1 MANEN
6 KLEEIIRAS
15 LENIRSMIDADT
27 VIGAPI
33 HTESGTTIIP
43 VSKVS
48 VGYASGGLDY
58 DGKTTAANRPQ
69 NFGAGGGTGL
79 SISPVGFLVVKKDA
93 NIEMINVGQ
102 PYPTDPVEQIAGIIE
117 RSPEIINRIK
127 AVFKKKDSENHETEF
142 TASAEE
148 PEASHTDISE

>member
-27 VIGAPI
+27 VIGDPI
-33 HTESGTTIIP
+33 ATESGTTIIP

-48 VGYASGGLDY
+48 VGFATGGLDY
-58 DGKTTAANRPQ
+58 DGKSTAANRPQ

-79 SISPVGFLVVKKDA
+79 SIHPVGFLVVKKDG

-102 PYPTDPVEQIAGIIE
+102 PYPADPIEQIASIIE
-117 RSPEIINRIK
+117 RSPEIIGRLK
-127 AVFKKKDSENHETEF
+127 AVFKKKDTEVEEKEEATET
-142 TASAEE
+142 ADAN
-148 PEASHTDISE
+148 

>member
-15 LENIRSMIDADT
+15 LENIRSMIDAET
-27 VIGAPI
+27 VIGEPI
-33 HTESGTTIIP
+33 ATESGTTIIP

-48 VGYASGGLDY
+48 VGFATGGLDY

-79 SISPVGFLVVKKDA
+79 SIQPVGFLVVKKDG

-102 PYPTDPVEQIAGIIE
+102 PYPTDPIEQITNIIE
-117 RSPEIINRIK
+117 RSPEIIGRLK
-127 AVFKKKDSENHETEF
+127 AVFKKKDAETGTEDVIE
-142 TASAEE
+142 TTEE
-148 PEASHTDISE
+148 

>member
-15 LENIRSMIDADT
+15 LENIRSMIDAET
-27 VIGAPI
+27 VIGEPI
-33 HTESGTTIIP
+33 ATESGTTIIP

-48 VGYASGGLDY
+48 VGFATGGLDY

-79 SISPVGFLVVKKDA
+79 SIQPVGFLVVKKDG

-102 PYPTDPVEQIAGIIE
+102 PYPTDPIEQITNIIE
-117 RSPEIINRIK
+117 RSPEIIGRLK
-127 AVFKKKDSENHETEF
+127 AVFKKKEIETGADDAIE
-142 TASAEE
+142 TTEE
-148 PEASHTDISE
+148 

>member
-15 LENIRSMIDADT
+15 LENIRSMIDAET
-27 VIGAPI
+27 VIGEPI
-33 HTESGTTIIP
+33 ATESGTTIIP

-48 VGYASGGLDY
+48 VGFATGGLDY

-79 SISPVGFLVVKKDA
+79 SIQPVGFLVVKKDG

-102 PYPTDPVEQIAGIIE
+102 PYPTDPMEQILGIIE
-117 RSPEIINRIK
+117 RSPEIIGRLK
-127 AVFKKKDSENHETEF
+127 AVFKKKDPADNE
-142 TASAEE
+142 ASAEIATE
-148 PEASHTDISE
+148 E

>member
-27 VIGAPI
+27 VIGDPI
-33 HTESGTTIIP
+33 ATESGTTIIP

-48 VGYASGGLDY
+48 VGFATGGLDY
-58 DGKTTAANRPQ
+58 DGKSTAANRPQ

-79 SISPVGFLVVKKDA
+79 SIHPVGFLVVKKDG

-102 PYPTDPVEQIAGIIE
+102 PYPADPIDQITSIIE
-117 RSPEIINRIK
+117 RSPEIISRLK
-127 AVFKKKDSENHETEF
+127 AVFKKKDAEADDKAEATE
-142 TASAEE
+142 AADEG
-148 PEASHTDISE
+148 

>member
-27 VIGAPI
+27 VIGEPI
-33 HTESGTTIIP
+33 ATESGTTIIP

-48 VGYASGGLDY
+48 VGFATGGLDY

-79 SISPVGFLVVKKDA
+79 SVHPVGFLVVKKDG

-102 PYPTDPVEQIAGIIE
+102 PYPADPIEQITSIIE
-117 RSPEIINRIK
+117 RSPEIIGRIK
-127 AVFKKKDSENHETEF
+127 AVFKKKETEDSESTTTSEATE
-142 TASAEE
+142 E
-148 PEASHTDISE
+148 

>member
-6 KLEEIIRAS
+6 KLEEIIRTS

-33 HTESGTTIIP
+33 ATESGTTIIP

-48 VGYASGGLDY
+48 VGFASGGMDY
-58 DGKTTAANRPQ
+58 DGKSTSAGRPQ

-79 SISPVGFLVVKKDA
+79 SIHPVGFLVVKKDG

-102 PYPTDPVEQIAGIIE
+102 PYPTDPVDQIASIIE
-117 RSPEIINRIK
+117 RSPEIIGRIK
-127 AVFKKKDSENHETEF
+127 AIFKKKENDTDAKEGEDEQETE
-142 TASAEE
+142 
-148 PEASHTDISE
+148 

>member
-6 KLEEIIRAS
+6 KLEEVIRAS

-27 VIGAPI
+27 VIGEPI
-33 HTESGTTIIP
+33 ATESGTTIIP

-48 VGYASGGLDY
+48 VGFATGGLDY
-58 DGKTTAANRPQ
+58 DGKSTAANRPQ

-79 SISPVGFLVVKKDA
+79 SIHPVGFLVVKKDG

-102 PYPTDPVEQIAGIIE
+102 PYPTDPLEQIIGIIE
-117 RSPEIINRIK
+117 RSPEIIGRIK
-127 AVFKKKDSENHETEF
+127 SVFKKKE
-142 TASAEE
+142 AEE
-148 PEASHTDISE
+148 EDADKSTQEDQA

>member
-27 VIGAPI
+27 VIGDPI
-33 HTESGTTIIP
+33 ATESGTTIIP

-48 VGYASGGLDY
+48 VGFATGGLDY
-58 DGKTTAANRPQ
+58 DGKSTAANRPQ

-79 SISPVGFLVVKKDA
+79 SIQPVGFLVVKKDG

-102 PYPTDPVEQIAGIIE
+102 PYPTDPIEQITNIIE
-117 RSPEIINRIK
+117 RSPEIIGRLK
-127 AVFKKKDSENHETEF
+127 AVFKKKEIETGADDAIE
-142 TASAEE
+142 TTEE
-148 PEASHTDISE
+148 

>member
-6 KLEEIIRAS
+6 KLEEVIRTS

-27 VIGAPI
+27 VIGEPI
-33 HTESGTTIIP
+33 ATESGTTIIP

-48 VGYASGGLDY
+48 VGFATGGVDY
-58 DGKTTAANRPQ
+58 DGKSTAAGRPQ

-79 SISPVGFLVVKKDA
+79 SIHPVGFLVVKKDG

-102 PYPTDPVEQIAGIIE
+102 PYPTDPVEQIANIIE
-117 RSPEIINRIK
+117 RSPEIIGRIK
-127 AVFKKKDSENHETEF
+127 ALFKKKEKDNEAGSDDSEQETE
-142 TASAEE
+142 
-148 PEASHTDISE
+148 

>member
-1 MANEN
+1 MATEN

-27 VIGAPI
+27 VIGEPI
-33 HTESGTTIIP
+33 STESGTTIIP

-48 VGYASGGLDY
+48 VGFATGGLDY

-79 SISPVGFLVVKKDA
+79 SIHPVGFLVVKKDG

-102 PYPTDPVEQIAGIIE
+102 HYPADPIEQIAGILE
-117 RSPEIINRIK
+117 RSPDIIARFK
-127 AVFKKKDSENHETEF
+127 SLFKKKENET
-142 TASAEE
+142 SDVV
-148 PEASHTDISE
+148 EASEADETTEA

>member
-15 LENIRSMIDADT
+15 LENIRSMIDAET
-27 VIGAPI
+27 VIGEPI
-33 HTESGTTIIP
+33 ATESGTTIIP

-48 VGYASGGLDY
+48 VGFATGGVDY
-58 DGKTTAANRPQ
+58 DGKSTASNRPQ

-79 SISPVGFLVVKKDA
+79 SIQPVGFLVVKKDG

-102 PYPTDPVEQIAGIIE
+102 PYPADPIEQITGIIE
-117 RSPEIINRIK
+117 RSPEIISRIK
-127 AVFKKKDSENHETEF
+127 AVFKKKESEESEN
-142 TASAEE
+142 AEAPLTNE
-148 PEASHTDISE
+148 E